1 MKIKKRNFKELL
13 YPSVTNTPSPL
24 RGTSPILGEELFM
37 LVYNELGMLNSSPPG
52 AGGVARSAEG
62 VEIIFKV
69 QGYGNAGR
77 RYDIIESDLK
87 VIPLSRVATA
97 PLH

>member
-1 MKIKKRNFKELL
+1 M
-13 YPSVTNTPSPL
+13 
-24 RGTSPILGEELFM
+24 LG
-37 LVYNELGMLNSSPPG
+37 NNKLGMLNSSPPG

-69 QGYGNAGR
+69 QCYGEAGR

-87 VIPLSRVATA
+87 VIPLSRFAPA
-97 PLH
+97 PLI

>member
-1 MKIKKRNFKELL
+1 
-13 YPSVTNTPSPL
+13 
-24 RGTSPILGEELFM
+24 M
-37 LVYNELGMLNSSPPG
+37 LVNNKLGMLNSSPPG

-69 QGYGNAGR
+69 QCYGNVGN

-87 VIPLSRVATA
+87 VIPLSHFVPA